1 MFRNKALT
9 REALAI
15 GYPIIIG
22 MLSTTIMNI
31 ADLAMVGRLGAAAI
45 AAVGLCGIFFYTVSS
60 AVSSLSVGVQT
71 VASRRFGE
79 QKFSETGRVLW
90 NALLLA
96 VVFGL
101 PLLLLGAFFG
111 DDFIGL
117 LNNDPDVISLGE
129 GYIRIR
135 FLSIVF
141 VAMNMAF
148 LGFYNGVA
156 RTKIHLKVT
165 VVANVLNVIMNYVF
179 IFGHLGFPEMG
190 VNGAAL
196 ASTLSMLYATLNYAF
211 LGYRDPLRDEYA
223 FLKPSRLSGELMGKV
238 IRLSAPVAVQ
248 NAVVHAG
255 FTVFFVIVGHI
266 STIALAASEIVFN
279 ILSFSFMP
287 GFGMGMAAGTMVGK
301 YLGDLQPDRAEESG
315 WLNMRLTILFMGV
328 MGIIF
333 ILIPEV
339 ILRGFTPEAEVI
351 REGKIA
357 LQVLGAI
364 QFVDACGLSLS
375 GALRGAGD
383 TTFVSAIE
391 IVINL
396 GMFLPMTWYFSIH
409 LEMGLAGAWFG
420 FALYIFVFAGA
431 MIFRFH
437 QGRWKTIQV

>member
-1 MFRNKALT
+1 MT
-9 REALAI
+9 
-15 GYPIIIG
+15 
-22 MLSTTIMNI
+22 
-31 ADLAMVGRLGAAAI
+31 
-45 AAVGLCGIFFYTVSS
+45 
-60 AVSSLSVGVQT
+60 GVQT
-71 VASRRFGE
+71 C
-79 QKFSETGRVLW
+79 
-90 NALLLA
+90 AL
-96 VVFGL
+96 
-101 PLLLLGAFFG
+101 PIC
-111 DDFIGL
+111 DDFISL
-117 LNNDPDVISLGE
+117 LNNDPEVISLGE

-135 FLSIVF
+135 FLSIIF
-141 VAMNMAF
+141 VVMNMAF

-196 ASTLSMLYATLNYAF
+196 ASTLSTFYATLNYAF
-211 LGYRDPLRDEYA
+211 IGYRDPLRDEYA
-223 FLKPSRLSGELMGKV
+223 FLKPSRLSRELMGKV
-238 IRLSAPVAVQ
+238 IRLSTPVAIQ

-301 YLGDLQPDRAEESG
+301 YLGQLEPDRAEESG

-396 GMFLPMTWYFSIH
+396 LMFLPVTWYFSIY
-409 LEMGLAGAWFG
+409 LDMGLAGAWFG

-431 MIFRFH
+431 MIFRFR
-437 QGRWKTIQV
+437 QGSWKTIQV